1 MRGRHIVQQVIFYI
15 LNKNL
20 VRPLVLNE
28 QMEKSLEKIEA
39 VISDLLRNSEDLSD
53 VVAAQ
58 DKEISRM
65 KDSLQWLLERE
76 FERQNAENTAIVI
89 AMLCLDL
96 TSKPCI

>member
-1 MRGRHIVQQVIFYI
+1 MQQVIFYI

-65 KDSLQWLLERE
+65 KVSLQWLLERE
-76 FERQNAENTAIVI
+76 FERQNAENIATAE
-89 AMLCLDL
+89 
-96 TSKPCI
+96 KPPPHW

>member
-1 MRGRHIVQQVIFYI
+1 MRSRHIVRQVIFYI

-76 FERQNAENTAIVI
+76 FERQNAENKATAE
-89 AMLCLDL
+89 
-96 TSKPCI
+96 KPPPHW

>member
-1 MRGRHIVQQVIFYI
+1 VRSRHIVQQVIFYI

-76 FERQNAENTAIVI
+76 FERQNAENTAT
-89 AMLCLDL
+89 AE
-96 TSKPCI
+96 KPPHW

>member
-1 MRGRHIVQQVIFYI
+1 MRSRHIVQQVIFYI

-65 KDSLQWLLERE
+65 KDSLLWLLGRE
-76 FERQNAENTAIVI
+76 FERKNVENTAS
-89 AMLCLDL
+89 AE
-96 TSKPCI
+96 KPPPHW

>member
-28 QMEKSLEKIEA
+28 QLEKSLEKIEA

-58 DKEISRM
+58 DKEISSM
-65 KDSLQWLLERE
+65 KDSLQLSLINISEPTRPERIWFGVFLL
-76 FERQNAENTAIVI
+76 
-89 AMLCLDL
+89 
-96 TSKPCI
+96 

>member
-1 MRGRHIVQQVIFYI
+1 MRSRHIVQQVIFYI
-15 LNKNL
+15 LYKKL

-53 VVAAQ
+53 IVAAQ

-76 FERQNAENTAIVI
+76 FERQNAENTAT
-89 AMLCLDL
+89 AE
-96 TSKPCI
+96 KPSHW

>member
-1 MRGRHIVQQVIFYI
+1 MRSRHIVRQVIFYI

-65 KDSLQWLLERE
+65 KDSLQW
-76 FERQNAENTAIVI
+76 I
-89 AMLCLDL
+89 
-96 TSKPCI
+96 

>member
-1 MRGRHIVQQVIFYI
+1 MHQIIFYM
-15 LNKNL
+15 LSKNL
-20 VRPLVLNE
+20 VRLLVLNE

-76 FERQNAENTAIVI
+76 FERQNAENTVA
-89 AMLCLDL
+89 AE
-96 TSKPCI
+96 KPPPHW

>member
-1 MRGRHIVQQVIFYI
+1 MRSRHIVQQLIFYI

-76 FERQNAENTAIVI
+76 FER
-89 AMLCLDL
+89 
-96 TSKPCI
+96 